1 MKNLRAGATA
11 AFLLCL
17 TLVGAPPATALS
29 IAAACPAGATCIY
42 SGDGDT
48 LRAIFYENINWT
60 GARLM
65 YYGSS
70 PCTATL
76 SDADFSK
83 SVMPTG
89 WNDRVS
95 SIRDYASCDIKLYT
109 NTNFGGPST
118 AWINAGSTPG
128 YNLPASWNDQASSFR
143 VS

>member
-1 MKNLRAGATA
+1 MRKLRTAATA

-17 TLVGAPPATALS
+17 TSVGAPPATASS
-29 IAAACPAGATCIY
+29 IAAKCPADANCLY

-60 GARLM
+60 GARLI

-70 PCTATL
+70 SCTTTL

-83 SVMPTG
+83 SAMPTG

-95 SIRDYASCDIKLYT
+95 SIRDYASCDIKLYKDI
-109 NTNFGGPST
+109 NFGGAST
-118 AWINAGSTPG
+118 GWINAGSTPG
-128 YNLPASWNDQASSFR
+128 YNRPASWNDQASSFR